1 MKQKNYKEYLTNS
14 IPCVCYG
21 ILAGTLTG
29 ATIFLFKLLAKH
41 AEEISRSIYSFAK
54 GSWLTILLVFLV
66 LVALAFVMRII
77 HKKAP
82 ECKGGGIPRSEGILR
97 GILPFRWLRT
107 LLGTFF
113 GSLLSFIIGV
123 PVGSE
128 GPAVLIGTS
137 IGCMSG
143 RFSKKQVAWN
153 RYVMTGGA
161 GAGFAVA
168 TGAPLS
174 GILFALEEIHK
185 RFSPLLVLTVSMA
198 VLSATGTNY
207 LLCDL
212 LSNPALLDGKL
223 SMSPTL
229 FNFPALPAF
238 ELSHIGYLILLG
250 ILIALAVGLFDASI
264 LLFRQFT
271 GLSKK
276 VGPVPVKLIVTFT
289 MAGIL
294 CFFFA
299 DGAYSGHHMIVHI
312 LEHDTTAGILLALFA
327 IRLIM
332 MLLITDS
339 GATGGIFIPTLAIGA
354 LAAALIAK
362 FFVLIGMPAEFTTV
376 IILLGMCAFIGGTL
390 RAPLTAS
397 VLFIELTGQITGLFY
412 IALVVFTVSLLTE
425 IFHQTPFY
433 DKALEE
439 MIEVHHHGKTPMIS
453 SFTLTISRNAFV
465 VGRAVR
471 DIMWPHTSIITSIS
485 HVDSDILEEMD
496 DDGEQRLYAGDKVTI
511 RACYYDREEILTLLR
526 GLVGTEHE
534 IEIKEEF
541 LQNVRV
547 FS

>member
-1 MKQKNYKEYLTNS
+1 MKQKNYKEYVANI
-14 IPCVCYG
+14 IPCVFYG
-21 ILAGTLTG
+21 IIGGTITG
-29 ATIFLFKLLAKH
+29 ATIFLFKFLAKH
-41 AEEISRSIYSFAK
+41 AEEISRALYGQAK
-54 GSWLTILLVFLV
+54 ESWFTILLVFIILTV
-66 LVALAFVMRII
+66 LAFLMSRL
-77 HKKAP
+77 HKAAP

-113 GSLLSFIIGV
+113 GSILSFFVGV

-137 IGCMSG
+137 IGSMSG

-198 VLSATGTNY
+198 VLSATGTNH
-207 LLCDL
+207 LLCHIF
-212 LSNPALLDGKL
+212 
-223 SMSPTL
+223 SMSPML
-229 FNFPALPAF
+229 FTFAPLPEF
-238 ELSHIGYLILLG
+238 KLSHIGYLILLG
-250 ILIALAVGLFDASI
+250 ILIALGVGIFDASI

-276 VGPVPVKLIVTFT
+276 VGPIPVKLIVTFA
-289 MAGIL
+289 MSGLL
-294 CFFFA
+294 CMFFA
-299 DGAYSGHHMIVHI
+299 DGAYSGHHMILHI
-312 LEHDTTAGILLALFA
+312 IEHDTATLTLLALFA
-327 IRLIM
+327 IRLLM

-354 LAAALIAK
+354 LAAAMIAK
-362 FFVLIGMPAEFTTV
+362 FLVLLGMPAEFSTAV
-376 IILLGMCAFIGGTL
+376 ILLGMCAFIGGTL

-397 VLFIELTGQITGLFY
+397 VLFIELTGQFSALFY
-412 IALVVFTVSLLTE
+412 VALVVFTVSLLTE
-425 IFHQTPFY
+425 ILHQTPFY

-453 SFTLTISRNAFV
+453 SFTLTVSRNAFV
-465 VGRAVR
+465 VGKAVR
-471 DIMWPHTSIITSIS
+471 DVMWPHTSIITSIS
-485 HVDSDILEEMD
+485 HADSDILEEMD
-496 DDGEQRLYAGDKVTI
+496 DDGEQRLYAGDKVVI
-511 RACYYDREEILTLLR
+511 RACYYDKEEILSLLK

-541 LQNVRV
+541 LQNVRD

>member
-1 MKQKNYKEYLTNS
+1 MKQKNYKEYLS
-14 IPCVCYG
+14 GMIPCVCYG
-21 ILAGTLTG
+21 LLAGTLTG
-29 ATIFLFKLLAKH
+29 ATIFFFKFLAKH
-41 AEEISRSIYSFAK
+41 AEEYSRSIYEFAK
-54 GSWLTILLVFLV
+54 NSWVTMLLVFLA
-66 LVALAFVMRII
+66 LVALAFIMRII
-77 HKKAP
+77 HKKVP

-107 LLGTFF
+107 LFGTFF
-113 GSLLSFIIGV
+113 GSLLCFFAGV

-137 IGCMSG
+137 IGCMIG

-198 VLSATGTNY
+198 VLSATGTNH
-207 LLCDL
+207 LLCNLFDL
-212 LSNPALLDGKL
+212 
-223 SMSPTL
+223 SPMLFDFGTL
-229 FNFPALPAF
+229 PEF
-238 ELSHIGYLILLG
+238 EFSHIGYLILLG
-250 ILIALAVGLFDASI
+250 VLIALAAAVFDASI

-276 VGPVPVKLIVTFT
+276 VGPIPVKLIVTFLMT
-289 MAGIL
+289 GIL
-294 CFFFA
+294 CFFLA

-312 LEHDTTAGILLALFA
+312 LEHDTAVLTLLGLFVV
-327 IRLIM
+327 RLLM

-354 LAAALIAK
+354 LAAALFTK
-362 FFVLIGMPAEFTTV
+362 LLVLLGMPAELSTV
-376 IILLGMCAFIGGTL
+376 AILLGMCAFIGGTL

-397 VLFIELTGQITGLFY
+397 VLFIELTGQLTGLFY
-412 IALVVFTVSLLTE
+412 VALVVFTVSLITE

-453 SFTLTISRNAFV
+453 SFTLTVSRNAFV
-465 VGRAVR
+465 VGKAVR
-471 DIMWPHTSIITSIS
+471 DVMWPHTSIITSIT
-485 HVDSDILEEMD
+485 HIDSDILEEMD
-496 DDGEQRLYAGDKVTI
+496 DDGEQRLYTGDKVTI

-534 IEIKEEF
+534 IEIKDEF